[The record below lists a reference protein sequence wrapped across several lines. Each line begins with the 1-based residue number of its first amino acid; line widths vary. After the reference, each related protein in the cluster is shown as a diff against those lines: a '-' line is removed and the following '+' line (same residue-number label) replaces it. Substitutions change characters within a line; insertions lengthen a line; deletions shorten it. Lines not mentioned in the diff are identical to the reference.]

1 MKEVG
6 KKENPAPHKHPG
18 ARFGHCKVN
27 LCKLK
32 VYWTDFPK
40 KLPCFQKR
48 GGKRPPDFAVFLRR
62 QGVRR
67 ADREKRL
74 AYNVN
79 PL

>member
-1 MKEVG
+1 MQTQSDIDLI
-6 KKENPAPHKHPG
+6 
-18 ARFGHCKVN
+18 F
-27 LCKLK
+27 LK
-32 VYWTDFPK
+32 NYLVF
-40 KLPCFQKR
+40 KR
-48 GGKRPPDFAVFLRR
+48 GGKRPHDFAVFLRC